1 MARGIY
7 NRLVE
12 DDRFLSKTILSEV
25 QWCLNAMLSSSGF
38 SAYQMLFG
46 SNPVD
51 FFGWEDGDEDLL
63 YARDTS
69 LAGQFVQ
76 QWKLRTRAQKA
87 SLKEMASSNL
97 RRLLARKKAFN
108 CAEADIG
115 DMELFYK
122 AQNRKGLPRWRGP
135 AKVIGMDESGVT
147 VTFQSQT
154 FKVAR
159 YCVPRRPKDS
169 DLQGGERPALAMLHD
184 CGTARWE
191 TICG

>member
-1 MARGIY
+1 MALKRHALLEWVLSVPDVVWVKPRGFLWLGRWGRRPAVRARHLPCRAICST
-7 NRLVE
+7 VE
-12 DDRFLSKTILSEV
+12 VTVEGPESE
-25 QWCLNAMLSSSGF
+25 SEG
-38 SAYQMLFG
+38 
-46 SNPVD
+46 
-51 FFGWEDGDEDLL
+51 
-63 YARDTS
+63 
-69 LAGQFVQ
+69 
-76 QWKLRTRAQKA
+76 K
-87 SLKEMASSNL
+87 ASSNL

-159 YCVPRRPKDS
+159 YCVRRRPKDS